1 MSNVTFND
9 ATAGAPHVQTSS
21 RPGLVHRL
29 FRRMHRAVLMRRMR
43 SELQQLPDCLLKDM
57 GVNRAEIDSVVAGIV
72 DGKFD
77 RTRHARGRTETF

>member
-1 MSNVTFND
+1 
-9 ATAGAPHVQTSS
+9 
-21 RPGLVHRL
+21 
-29 FRRMHRAVLMRRMR
+29 MR